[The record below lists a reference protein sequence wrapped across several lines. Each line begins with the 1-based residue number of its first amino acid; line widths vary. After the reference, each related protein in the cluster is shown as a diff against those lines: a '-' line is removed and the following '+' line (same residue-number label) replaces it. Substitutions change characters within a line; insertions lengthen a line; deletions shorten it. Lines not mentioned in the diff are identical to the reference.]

1 MNPVTIGGACPH
13 PQMLSAYLDGKLDPS
28 ERGRV
33 EDHISRCEDCYF
45 VVRETA
51 LVMGDSD
58 AGSSA
63 PPLAG
68 APDFGMVVQ
77 GAFGSDSPKAEA
89 GPAAGSPGDV
99 SGPTAA
105 TTTATE
111 AAAAPA
117 RASGHPRRT
126 SFVRYLMPLAATLIV
141 GAGALALW
149 RQVNPANAY
158 AEAVRPL
165 VDAVGDRRFVEPR
178 LVGGFRFG
186 PLISSNRGPSARDLD
201 QWRVLASS
209 AEIKEKADQAP
220 TPENQRALAA
230 AELVLGETE
239 QAVTMLEQL
248 ARDQPQA
255 AAVHSDLAAAYS
267 VRALRDGRADDWPRA
282 LEAAEVALELEPGL
296 HEALFN
302 RAYALEEMSLWNEA
316 LRGWQDYLAANAGP
330 RDGWTEL
337 ARSRIE
343 ELRNRPS
350 SDLEL
355 KKRDIG
361 SALNSLDQDGLNEAV
376 TSAPAAAM
384 EVFEALLVDD
394 AVDDHEWARRVSA
407 LQRGLRASPARVAF
421 PAGAVEIRHRPEL
434 RAYGVARQKYR
445 QLEWQAAR
453 DQLSDVVRRR
463 SSALGSLPAW
473 GALYLAAIDFQ
484 AGKDAEPDA
493 TLRGLE
499 RESVEGPLFLGR
511 VAWVRGMIAL
521 RSGRY
526 DSAALNYA
534 KAAAFFTEANDP
546 GSGSAMAVAAGE
558 VFDQLGLA
566 SQSWGQV
573 LRGLEGRGEGQ
584 RLRSSALLLRTAELA
599 LSGGQSRAAL
609 AFAREAASVLQD
621 GDPIADRVVVER
633 TLARILARGDP
644 EEATRRFASARSLA
658 GSEPDSILKAQ
669 LSHELD
675 HLDAERQFAEGAP
688 EFETTASRLL
698 DELSRQGARGRQ
710 PGLTALR
717 GVWRMS
723 RGDLARG
730 EEDLAAAVQIFE
742 TNPAPGGVSRA
753 AYHRAAW
760 RAYEGLI
767 SAHASRGDHIGALAL
782 VERSLRF
789 LRGSSDQREVSE
801 GSLQSALHGLQ
812 GNRAT
817 LVLVPTE
824 GRLHAWVLKRGSLNY
839 VSADLPS
846 SVLEKEVD
854 DFVRVIEHGDA
865 RVSGSQLFEQ
875 LVLPSL
881 SSLSGTPVVEVV
893 PHRFLSRVP
902 FHALWDSRGGRYWG
916 EAASIFVGSSV
927 RPQSRTGG
935 ELRSGI
941 SILAVNAGAGT
952 APLPR
957 ASAEAR
963 TIALLYPDAKLFLG
977 NDVTSA
983 SLTQAL
989 QSSAVVHFAGH
1000 AQSNE
1005 SFPDLASLLVTDGN
1019 GGVQPFLARTVSG
1032 LRLAGL
1038 SLVVLASCG
1047 SIRSSSTLDHGM
1059 MSVAGHFLNAGA
1071 NGVLGALWDVD
1082 DDDARVFMVR
1092 FHRSFAASRDPITAL
1107 AAARSDAIKAGE
1119 DPSRWAA
1126 FALVMD

>member
-1 MNPVTIGGACPH
+1 
-13 PQMLSAYLDGKLDPS
+13 MLSAYLDGKLDPT
-28 ERGRV
+28 ERGRI

-51 LVMGDSD
+51 LVW
-58 AGSSA
+58 
-63 PPLAG
+63 
-68 APDFGMVVQ
+68 
-77 GAFGSDSPKAEA
+77 AEA
-89 GPAAGSPGDV
+89 GTEGAPPVETQRETPGGGEIVRGTFGDDAATPAAS
-99 SGPTAA
+99 AA
-105 TTTATE
+105 VE
-111 AAAAPA
+111 VPAAD
-117 RASGHPRRT
+117 PRRPKAS
-126 SFVRYLMPLAATLIV
+126 SFARYLMPIAATLV
-141 GAGALALW
+141 VAAGALALW
-149 RQVNPANAY
+149 RQINPANPY
-158 AEAVRPL
+158 ADAVRPL
-165 VDAVGDRRFVEPR
+165 VDAVGDRRLVEPR

-186 PLISSNRGPSARDLD
+186 PLLSSKRGSSAKDLD
-201 QWRVLASS
+201 EWRVLASS
-209 AEIKEKADQAP
+209 AAIKEQADQAP

-230 AELVLGETE
+230 AQLLLGETE
-239 QAVTMLEQL
+239 RAVTLLEQL
-248 ARDQPQA
+248 AREQPQA

-282 LEAAEVALELEPGL
+282 LEAAEAALELEPGL

-302 RAYALEEMSLWNEA
+302 RAYALDEMSLWNEA
-316 LRGWQDYLAANAGP
+316 LRAWQDYVAANAGP
-330 RDGWTEL
+330 RDGWTDL

-355 KKRDIG
+355 KKEHIS
-361 SALNSLDQDGLNEAV
+361 SALSSPDQHGLDEAV
-376 TSAPAAAM
+376 ASAPAAAM

-407 LQRGLRASPARVAF
+407 IQRALRASPARVAF
-421 PAGAVEIRHRPEL
+421 PAEAVDIRHRSEL
-434 RAYGVARQKYR
+434 RSYGFARRKYR
-445 QLEWQAAR
+445 RLEWQAAR

-463 SSALGSLPAW
+463 PIALGPLPAW
-473 GALYLAAIDFQ
+473 GALYVAAIDYQ
-484 AGKDAEPDA
+484 GGKDAEPDA
-493 TLRGLE
+493 TLRRLE
-499 RESVEGPLFLGR
+499 GETALGPLFLGR

-526 DSAALNYA
+526 NSAAQNYS

-546 GSGSAMAVAAGE
+546 GSGAAMAVAAGE
-558 VFDQLGLA
+558 VLDQLGLA

-599 LSGGQSRAAL
+599 LSSGRSRAAL

-621 GDPIADRVVVER
+621 GDPMADRVVVER
-633 TLARILARGDP
+633 NLARILAQSDP
-644 EEATRRFASARSLA
+644 EEATRRFASARALA
-658 GSEPDSILKAQ
+658 GSEPDAILKAQ

-675 HLDAERQFAEGAP
+675 HLDAERQFAQGAP

-698 DELSRQGARGRQ
+698 DELSGQGARGRQ
-710 PGLTALR
+710 PGLLALR
-717 GVWRMS
+717 GVWRMNH
-723 RGDLARG
+723 GDPARG
-730 EEDLAAAVQIFE
+730 EEDLAAALQIFE
-742 TNPAPGGVSRA
+742 TNPAPGDVSRA

-760 RAYEGLI
+760 RAFEGLI
-767 SAHASRGDHIGALAL
+767 SAHASRSDHVGALAL

-789 LRGSSDQREVSE
+789 LRGSSDRREVSE
-801 GSLQSALHGLQ
+801 GSLRVALRGLKDD
-812 GNRAT
+812 RAT

-846 SVLEKEVD
+846 SVLEKAVD
-854 DFVRVIEHGDA
+854 DFVRIIEHGGA
-865 RVSGSQLFEQ
+865 RVSGSRLFEQ
-875 LVLPSL
+875 LVHPSLPSL
-881 SSLSGTPVVEVV
+881 GGTGVIEVV

-902 FHALWDSRGGRYWG
+902 YHALWDSRGGRYWG
-916 EAASIFVGSSV
+916 ETASIFVGSSL
-927 RPQSRTGG
+927 RPQSRSAG
-935 ELRSGI
+935 EPRSGI
-941 SILAVNAGAGT
+941 SILAVTAGAGT
-952 APLPR
+952 VPLPR

-963 TIALLYPDAKLFLG
+963 TIASLYRDAKLLVG

-989 QSSAVVHFAGH
+989 QTSAVVHFAGH

-1019 GGVQPFLARTVSG
+1019 GSVQPFLARTVSG
-1032 LRLAGL
+1032 LRLSGL

-1059 MSVAGHFLNAGA
+1059 MSVAGHFLNAGVG
-1071 NGVLGALWDVD
+1071 GVLGALWDVD
-1082 DDDARVFMVR
+1082 DNDARAFMVR
-1092 FHRSFAASRDPITAL
+1092 FHRSFAASKDPITAL
-1107 AAARSDAIKAGE
+1107 AVARSDAIEAGE
-1119 DPSRWAA
+1119 DASRWAA